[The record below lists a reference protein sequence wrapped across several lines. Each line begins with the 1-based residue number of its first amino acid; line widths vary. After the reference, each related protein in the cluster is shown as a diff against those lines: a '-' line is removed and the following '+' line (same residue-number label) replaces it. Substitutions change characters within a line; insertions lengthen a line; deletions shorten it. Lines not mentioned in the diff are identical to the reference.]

1 MPGPRRFASQPPA
14 LLSPSLPG
22 TGFHFISHVHVKWPG
37 KAGVPTADWSELPW
51 ALGTARSMKGQCPGV
66 APSWQGPEPHI
77 LTPQLRDRG
86 CWSPA
91 LSAAC
96 GDVGQVA
103 GVPLPGAKRSCPA
116 PSCTLHPS
124 TPNTELPKSRA
135 CVREQRQR
143 SCHCLSCGPCSPSP
157 HQRLCQITADHRK
170 PPPPPRVSAQAAPE
184 YCPHLSAPWG
194 GPGPTGQP
202 APPTTR
208 VPAGDGPFCLGWWAL
223 ARAGSSQVNQH
234 HPFAAQTP
242 DPRAQLS
249 QCHLKL
255 TIWARGGCRGRSWGC
270 HENPHAGISSFG
282 EAEPYFAG
290 GVGF

>member
-1 MPGPRRFASQPPA
+1 MCYCQ
-14 LLSPSLPG
+14 
-22 TGFHFISHVHVKWPG
+22 
-37 KAGVPTADWSELPW
+37 
-51 ALGTARSMKGQCPGV
+51 GQR
-66 APSWQGPEPHI
+66 E
-77 LTPQLRDRG
+77 
-86 CWSPA
+86 
-91 LSAAC
+91 AA
-96 GDVGQVA
+96 Q
-103 GVPLPGAKRSCPA
+103 
-116 PSCTLHPS
+116 LHPVPCIPPHLTQS
-124 TPNTELPKSRA
+124 SQSPGHVSGSKGRG
-135 CVREQRQR
+135 R
-143 SCHCLSCGPCSPSP
+143 CHCLSRGPCSPSP

-170 PPPPPRVSAQAAPE
+170 PPTPTPTPGQGSGSSRILPPPLCSLGRAWASWTA
-184 YCPHLSAPWG
+184 S
-194 GPGPTGQP
+194 
-202 APPTTR
+202 PPTTR